1 MEYNYREAVK
11 EDVIEQVK
19 DGYKENSLRL
29 YEEEGREALEQ
40 YLNDELWVDDQVTG
54 NGSASYTFNRW
65 EAEENLCHNM
75 FLLEEACDEFGE
87 DIGEAVR
94 RGAEYCDVTIR
105 CYLLGNAIAEAIDE
119 LETEGFFK
127 EGYFEEK

>member
-1 MEYNYREAVK
+1 MEKYDYLQAVMDDVRNFIEAGELVITSSNIEEMRE
-11 EDVIEQVK
+11 
-19 DGYKENSLRL
+19 
-29 YEEEGREALEQ
+29 
-40 YLNDELWVDDQVTG
+40 YLNEECWEDDSVTG
-54 NGSASYTFNRW
+54 NMSGSYVFNRA

-127 EGYFEEK
+127 EGYFEEE